1 MHNRGFIDEGQGGG
15 KVSVNIHPTAI
26 VSPEAEIDDGVNIG
40 PFCIIAPKVRI
51 GAGTELVAYVS
62 IHDYVTIGSN
72 CRICEYTAIGG
83 DPQDHGFKGEV
94 SYVRIG
100 NNNLIRENV
109 TINRA
114 TGEGNETVVGND
126 CFIMDGVHFAHNVHV
141 GNYVTVANKVGLSG
155 FVQVG
160 DHTVFGG
167 MAGVHQFVRIGDYCM
182 IGGLYRVVKDV
193 PHYVLA
199 SGEPLRLTGL
209 NRVGLERAGFDAEKR
224 REILKFYREIYSKDK
239 TFTESFNEAVSNKDK
254 YIPEI
259 QRIIEFYEGSKR
271 GVTFWGI

>member
-1 MHNRGFIDEGQGGG
+1 M
-15 KVSVNIHPTAI
+15 SVNVHPSAI
-26 VSPEAEIDDGVNIG
+26 VSKKAEISDGVTIG
-40 PFCIIAPKVRI
+40 PFCVISDNVKI
-51 GAGTELVAYVS
+51 GSGTELLPFVS
-62 IHDYVTIGSN
+62 IHDYVTIGEN

-83 DPQDHGFKGEV
+83 EPQDHGFKGEI

-126 CFIMDGVHFAHNVHV
+126 CFIMDGVHLAHNTRL
-141 GNYVTVANKVGLSG
+141 GDFVTIANKVGLSG

-160 DHTVFGG
+160 SHTVFGG
-167 MAGVHQFVRIGDYCM
+167 MAGVHQFVRIGDFCM

-193 PHYVLA
+193 PHYTLA
-199 SGEPLRLTGL
+199 SGEPMRLTGL
-209 NRVGLERAGFDAEKR
+209 NKVGLERGGFSSETIR
-224 REILKFYREIYSKDK
+224 TIYRFYRELYRKDGR
-239 TFTESFNEAVSNKDK
+239 FTENLAEVSERRDE

-259 QRIIEFYEGSKR
+259 RHIIDFYAGTKR
-271 GVTFWGI
+271 GVTFWGK